1 LSHNERTL
9 VDLRDDLEEAEAN
22 WRKKDVRRCFRTYLK
37 VASMFENN
45 EDYETASY
53 FHQRCLEVSVE
64 FKYIEGQA
72 LAFKGLG
79 ICEEKVLNYFEALMN
94 LETALEKA
102 VEGMLENHARDIS
115 RDLVRIYQTIAIQYQ
130 ENNQF
135 DLSLQF
141 FEKCLD
147 VAKRSNDKDN

>member
-1 LSHNERTL
+1 
-9 VDLRDDLEEAEAN
+9 
-22 WRKKDVRRCFRTYLK
+22 
-37 VASMFENN
+37 MFENN

-115 RDLVRIYQTIAIQYQ
+115 RDLVRIYQTIAIQY
-130 ENNQF
+130 
-135 DLSLQF
+135 
-141 FEKCLD
+141 
-147 VAKRSNDKDN
+147 